1 MSFIYNYMPTT
12 LEEFEMESKES
23 LDYFSHLL
31 LLGGERTGK
40 TTLASIL
47 IKNCDM
53 DNVLHINSLKEQG
66 IQYYRNEVKHFCQ
79 TTALVKK
86 TIVIDGI
93 DEMNEQTQQIFLNYI
108 DKYGHNIR
116 FIAVGMNPQK
126 IIESMYS
133 RFMVIKLY
141 PVSMKYITDMIH
153 RVAKNEN
160 IQIEEDAIT
169 YLITLTNQSIRTILN
184 YMERYKI
191 MAVPVTLDYIKRTHT
206 DIHTVLFKTFTDA
219 ILLKQKDAVNIL
231 LQLYKDGY
239 SVMDILDS
247 YYTYIKSATLSE
259 EYKYKIIKNICKYT
273 VIFNNIHEHH
283 IELLFFVQDCINI
296 SSDFHILHT
305 LQT

>member
-1 MSFIYNYMPTT
+1 MPTK
-12 LEEFEMESKES
+12 LEEFEMDAKES
-23 LDYFSHLL
+23 LSFFSHLL

-47 IKNCDM
+47 IQNCDM

-79 TTALVKK
+79 TTAIVKK

-108 DKYGHNIR
+108 DKYGHNVR
-116 FIAVGMNPQK
+116 FIAIGMNPQK

-133 RFMVIKLY
+133 RFMVIKLK

-153 RVAKNEN
+153 RVAVTEN
-160 IQIEEDAIT
+160 IKIEDDAIT
-169 YLITLTNQSIRTILN
+169 YLIALTNQSIRTILN

-191 MAVPVTLDYIKRTHT
+191 MEAPVTLDYIKSTHT
-206 DIHTVLFKTFTDA
+206 DIHAVLFKTFTEA
-219 ILLKQKDAVNIL
+219 ILSKQKDAVNIL
-231 LQLYKDGY
+231 LLLYGDGY

-247 YYTYIKSATLSE
+247 YYTYIKSATVSD

-296 SSDFHILHT
+296 SSDSHTLHT

>member
-1 MSFIYNYMPTT
+1 
-12 LEEFEMESKES
+12 
-23 LDYFSHLL
+23 
-31 LLGGERTGK
+31 
-40 TTLASIL
+40 
-47 IKNCDM
+47 
-53 DNVLHINSLKEQG
+53 
-66 IQYYRNEVKHFCQ
+66 
-79 TTALVKK
+79 
-86 TIVIDGI
+86 
-93 DEMNEQTQQIFLNYI
+93 
-108 DKYGHNIR
+108 
-116 FIAVGMNPQK
+116 MNPQK

-153 RVAKNEN
+153 RVATNEN

-169 YLITLTNQSIRTILN
+169 YLIALTNQSIRTILN

-191 MAVPVTLDYIKRTHT
+191 MSVPVTLEYIKSTHT
-206 DIHTVLFKTFTDA
+206 DIHTILFKTFTDA
-219 ILLKQKDAVNIL
+219 ILLKQEAVNVL

-296 SSDFHILHT
+296 SNDSHTLHT